1 MKRYSKPVYQGR
13 RLRRMVELAEKSAEM
28 PAGEATSLPQAQRVD
43 RRLSPETIAELVQAY
58 RDGASTTELRRHY
71 ELSQGSVIKLLHEH
85 SVAMRNQG
93 LVGGDVATATELYQ
107 SGATSG
113 AARRTIQRPK
123 DGIGG
128 WGPSHGVSGLC
139 VSVAFELDCQ
149 LRQFLRIEV
158 PPLTVVPH
166 GFQRSA

>member
-28 PAGEATSLPQAQRVD
+28 PAREATSLPQAQRVD

-71 ELSQGSVIKLLHEH
+71 ELSPGSVIKLLHEH

-113 AARRTIQRPK
+113 AARRTIQRPP

-128 WGPSHGVSGLC
+128 WGPSHGVSGLWC
-139 VSVAFELDCQ
+139 IRRV
-149 LRQFLRIEV
+149 
-158 PPLTVVPH
+158 
-166 GFQRSA
+166 

>member
-1 MKRYSKPVYQGR
+1 
-13 RLRRMVELAEKSAEM
+13 M
-28 PAGEATSLPQAQRVD
+28 PAREATSLPQAQRVD

-71 ELSQGSVIKLLHEH
+71 ELSQDSVIKLLHEN

-107 SGATSG
+107 SGATLAQLGERFS
-113 AARRTIQRPK
+113 ARRMALG
-123 DGIGG
+123 DGDQATELAVFG
-128 WGPSHGVSGLC
+128 

-149 LRQFLRIEV
+149 LRQSLRIEV